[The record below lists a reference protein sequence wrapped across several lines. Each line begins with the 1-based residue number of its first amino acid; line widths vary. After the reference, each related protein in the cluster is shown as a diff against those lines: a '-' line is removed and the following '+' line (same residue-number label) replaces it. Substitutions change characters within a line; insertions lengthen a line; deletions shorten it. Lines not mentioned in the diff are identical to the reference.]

1 MEENRMQSNYVVLKS
16 FQYLIECT
24 CPSPDHTFMLE
35 FHKGDTFIITE
46 EKKYVDSLGWL
57 VLVLIKDYSVYM
69 YIDELEEFV
78 AEKKICSIMDL
89 ELKIN
94 YLQYKVNETLDSM
107 DEGNFSLYAKELVEL
122 KEVQDSVAVF

>member
-1 MEENRMQSNYVVLKS
+1 MKNDYVVLKS

-35 FHKGDTFIITE
+35 FDKGDTFIITD

-57 VLVLIKDYSVYM
+57 VLVLIKNSSIYM

-78 AEKKICSIMDL
+78 EDKKICSIIDL

-94 YLQYKVNETLDSM
+94 YLEYKVNETLDSM
-107 DEGNFSLYAKELVEL
+107 DECNFSLYAKELAVL

>member
-1 MEENRMQSNYVVLKS
+1 MNNNYVVLKS

-24 CPSPDHTFMLE
+24 CPSPEHTFMLE
-35 FHKGDTFIITE
+35 FDKGDTFIITD

-57 VLVLIKDYSVYM
+57 VLVLIKNSSVYM

-78 AEKKICSIMDL
+78 EDKKICSIMDL

-94 YLQYKVNETLDSM
+94 YLEYKVNETLDSM
-107 DEGNFSLYAKELVEL
+107 DEGNFSLYAKELSAL
-122 KEVQDSVAVF
+122 KEVQDSVAVFG